1 MLMPFSELRNKE
13 MICVQDG
20 FKIGFVDD
28 IEFDQESRQIVAFI
42 SYGKRRFL
50 GLFGQYEDVRIPC
63 EQVQVIGEDI
73 ILVAGY
79 EHSPKLYAR
88 KESFWSRL
96 FE

>member
-28 IEFDQESRQIVAFI
+28 IEFDPDTHQIMAFV

-50 GLFGQYEDVRIPC
+50 GLFGQYEDIRIPC
-63 EQVQVIGEDI
+63 EQIQVIGEDI
-73 ILVAGY
+73 ILVTGY
-79 EHSPKLYAR
+79 EHSPKWYSK
-88 KESFWSRL
+88 KESFWGRF